1 MITSIKTSH
10 KLEENQATYIYL
22 TRASLVAHLVKMQ
35 ETPVQC
41 LGWEDPL
48 EKGQATHSSILG
60 LSWWPDSKESACNAE
75 TWVQSLGWK
84 DPLKEGMATYSG
96 VFPWRRGAWWASL
109 QGWTRLR
116 NLAHAY
122 ISDKGIVSGMQKN
135 INNSREGIQFNFL
148 KKEITIF

>member
-10 KLEENQATYIYL
+10 KLGENQATYIYL

-41 LGWEDPL
+41 LGWEDTL

-84 DPLKEGMATYSG
+84 DPLKEGMETYSG
-96 VFPWRRGAWWASL
+96 VFPWRRGAWWATVCRAGHDFATQHTHIYL
-109 QGWTRLR
+109 IKELYLECRRILTTQEKI
-116 NLAHAY
+116 Y
-122 ISDKGIVSGMQKN
+122 
-135 INNSREGIQFNFL
+135 NS
-148 KKEITIF
+148 IF